1 MFENTHPLVVVIFLL
16 LFGLAV
22 WSHFTAKSARPTKEE
37 LDGIVRRSRNHTRA
51 LLRRTDPVWKD
62 RGSLK

>member
-1 MFENTHPLVVVIFLL
+1 MSNTHPLVIVIFVL

-22 WSHFTAKSARPTKEE
+22 WSHFTAKTAKPTKEE
-37 LDGIVRRSRNHTRA
+37 IDDVVRRCRHSIRA
-51 LLRRTDPVWKD
+51 LQRRTDPVWKD